1 MRGFFFYPPTMDG
14 TARFFVGC
22 GRAFMEKARE
32 SEGVMNEILV
42 FSNTAAHAQ
51 ARQVIAASA
60 AAGMNGS
67 LTPGKAEVGF
77 HNDGEPWVEILS
89 QVRGRDCV
97 VIATIAPFAQGSV
110 RHSVNDMAMQMLI
123 LLDALRNASARIV
136 TVVFPY
142 LGYLRQDRRSG
153 KVTHRTAVSAR
164 VIAEAVEAVNH
175 RTPHACAVEIH
186 ALQVEAFFRTMSFE
200 NIPALRTIADQLP
213 AEAHRNAVVVSPDRG
228 GVDRAAALKEHLG
241 LQDLAIVYKSRIEP
255 GKAKA
260 ERIAGDVRGRD
271 VIVVDDMI
279 DTAGTLVSAA
289 SFLRAEG
296 AARITVAACH
306 GLFSGPALERIA
318 ASDIDRIYV
327 LDTVPPAPGVAEHP
341 KITVLPVAPLLA
353 RAIRSIRQ
361 GESLRS
367 LGKSEPR

>member
-1 MRGFFFYPPTMDG
+1 MHALLATMSLC
-14 TARFFVGC
+14 AVGC
-22 GRAFMEKARE
+22 RRVFTGRTRE
-32 SEGVMNEILV
+32 GEGAMNEILV
-42 FSNTAAHAQ
+42 FSNTAARSQ
-51 ARQVIAASA
+51 AAQVIAANRA
-60 AAGMNGS
+60 QGGNGA
-67 LTPGKAEVGF
+67 LVLGKADVGF

-97 VIATIAPFAQGSV
+97 VIATVGPFAQEDV
-110 RHSVNDMAMQMLI
+110 RHSVNDMAMQTLV

-164 VIAEAVEAVNH
+164 VIAEAMEAVNH
-175 RTPHACAVEIH
+175 RTLHACAVEIH
-186 ALQVEAFFRTMSFE
+186 ALQVEAFFRSMSFE

-213 AEAHRNAVVVSPDRG
+213 AEAHRGAVAVSPDRG

-241 LQDLAIVYKSRIEP
+241 LADLAIVYKSRVEP

-271 VIVVDDMI
+271 VIMVDDMI

-289 SFLRAEG
+289 AFLRAEG

-306 GLFSGPALERIA
+306 GLFSGPALQRIA
-318 ASDIDRIYV
+318 ASEIDHVYV
-327 LDTVPPAPGVAEHP
+327 LDTVPPAPSVAGHP

-353 RAIRSIRQ
+353 RAIRSILQ

-367 LGKSEPR
+367 LGKPEVR